1 MTRRMRNVGIW
12 FFGALGGILWGYDTG
27 VISGA
32 MLYIKNDIQLSPI
45 VQGMVVSGLLAGAML
60 GAGLAGK
67 LADSLGRR
75 RLILGAGAV
84 FTLGTL
90 GAALSGTAAL
100 LVGFRFVMGV
110 GVGIASVVVPMYL
123 SELAPKEI
131 RGKLTSLMQ
140 LLVTVGIFVAY
151 LADYALSGS
160 GAWRWMIGLGVVPA
174 VLLMVGIY
182 TQPES
187 PRWLVVNKGSAD
199 EAEQVLIALRG
210 DERAAAAELAEIQE
224 SAAKEAEQ
232 SEPLRLRALTTGRLR
247 PIFVVGMLLVF
258 FQNFVGINTIIYYAP
273 TLLTNVGFVA
283 SGAILANVGIGAVNM
298 LMTLPAMRLI
308 DVAGRRPLLLYGA
321 LGMCAAMIL
330 LAAVNLAGLSKGPV
344 LLGITLV
351 GITLY
356 VASFSISWGPV
367 QWVALPEL
375 FPLRI
380 RAAAVGVC
388 VIFNWLFNLIV
399 ALVFPSLLD
408 RFGAGAN
415 FVFFAVMTALAF
427 LFVTKLMP
435 ETKGRSLEA
444 IERELVYGEKATS

>member
-1 MTRRMRNVGIW
+1 
-12 FFGALGGILWGYDTG
+12 
-27 VISGA
+27 
-32 MLYIKNDIQLSPI
+32 
-45 VQGMVVSGLLAGAML
+45 
-60 GAGLAGK
+60 
-67 LADSLGRR
+67 
-75 RLILGAGAV
+75 
-84 FTLGTL
+84 
-90 GAALSGTAAL
+90 
-100 LVGFRFVMGV
+100 
-110 GVGIASVVVPMYL
+110 
-123 SELAPKEI
+123 
-131 RGKLTSLMQ
+131 MQ

-199 EAEQVLIALRG
+199 EAEQVLISLRG
-210 DERAAAAELAEIQE
+210 DEKEAAAELAEIQE